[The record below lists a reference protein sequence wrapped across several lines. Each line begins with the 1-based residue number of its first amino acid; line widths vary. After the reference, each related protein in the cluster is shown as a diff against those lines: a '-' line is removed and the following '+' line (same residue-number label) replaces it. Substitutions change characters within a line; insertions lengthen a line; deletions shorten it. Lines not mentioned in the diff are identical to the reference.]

1 MKFFPLILYI
11 LIHLIITKKNQQD
24 DSSLKRKEKD
34 KYDELYYSRKMKRVI
49 DKLGFS
55 KNKVIDKED
64 FKKVFMNTI
73 EKNLED
79 FNFHLPRKYQKE
91 DNINN
96 LLNQIYYKLVEKEID
111 ELILEDAIKK
121 YDPNRILKATD
132 DIMSQL
138 GYPNLVEE
146 ITNEVLEEENK
157 DNNNND
163 KNNEDYN
170 YDL

>member
-55 KNKVIDKED
+55 KNKLIDKED

>member
-1 MKFFPLILYI
+1 MKFFPLISYI

-55 KNKVIDKED
+55 KNKLIDKED

-91 DNINN
+91 DNMNN
-96 LLNQIYYKLVEKEID
+96 LLNQIYYKLVEKEKD

-121 YDPNRILKATD
+121 YDPNKILKATD

-146 ITNEVLEEENK
+146 ITNEVLDEENK
-157 DNNNND
+157 DNFK

>member
-11 LIHLIITKKNQQD
+11 LIHLIISKKNQQD

-55 KNKVIDKED
+55 KNKLIDKED

-79 FNFHLPRKYQKE
+79 FNFHLLRKYHKE

-96 LLNQIYYKLVEKEID
+96 LLNQIYYKLVEKEKD

-121 YDPNRILKATD
+121 YDPNKILKATD
-132 DIMSQL
+132 DIMNQL

-146 ITNEVLEEENK
+146 ITNEVLDEENK
-157 DNNNND
+157 DNIK
-163 KNNEDYN
+163 KNNGDYN

>member
-55 KNKVIDKED
+55 KNKLIDKED

-79 FNFHLPRKYQKE
+79 FNFHLLRKYQKE

-96 LLNQIYYKLVEKEID
+96 LLNQIYYKLVEKEKD

-121 YDPNRILKATD
+121 YDPNKILKATD

-146 ITNEVLEEENK
+146 ITNEVLEEDNK
-157 DNNNND
+157 DSIK

>member
-55 KNKVIDKED
+55 KNKLIDKED

-79 FNFHLPRKYQKE
+79 FNFHLLRKYHKE

-96 LLNQIYYKLVEKEID
+96 LLNQIYYKLVEKEKD

-121 YDPNRILKATD
+121 YDPNKILKATD

-146 ITNEVLEEENK
+146 ITNEVLDEENK
-157 DNNNND
+157 DNIK
-163 KNNEDYN
+163 KNNGDYN